1 MSAGRAAAEDGGTN
15 PETGIALPAEPRCV
29 HEARQFVDHAA
40 AACGFEESA
49 RFDIQ
54 LATSEAVSNAIVH
67 GGSSSRGTIWI
78 SAVQEEDML
87 TFSVADSGT
96 FVVHVDAEDPLAESG
111 RGLAFMAR
119 VMDEVCIAS
128 GDDGTLVRFSK
139 RLP

>member
-1 MSAGRAAAEDGGTN
+1 MASTN
-15 PETGIALPAEPRCV
+15 VHRTPGIALPAEPRVV
-29 HEARQFVDHAA
+29 HEARRFADQAA
-40 AACGFEESA
+40 AACGFEEEA

-67 GGSSSRGTIWI
+67 GGGANGRTIRVT
-78 SAVQEEDML
+78 AVEQDGML

-96 FVVHVDAEDPLAESG
+96 FVVRVDADDPLSERG
-111 RGLAFMAR
+111 RGLACMAR

>member
-1 MSAGRAAAEDGGTN
+1 MCGTIVH
-15 PETGIALPAEPRCV
+15 PETGIALPAEPRFV
-29 HEARQFVDHAA
+29 REARQFVDHAA
-40 AACGFEESA
+40 AACGFEESE

-54 LATSEAVSNAIVH
+54 LAASEAVSNAIVH
-67 GGSSSRGTIWI
+67 GGRSSGGTIWI
-78 SAVQEEDML
+78 SAVQEDGML

-96 FVVHVDAEDPLAESG
+96 FLVRMDAEDPLAEGG
-111 RGLAFMAR
+111 RGLACMAR

>member
-1 MSAGRAAAEDGGTN
+1 MGGTIVH
-15 PETGIALPAEPRCV
+15 PGPAIALPAEPRFV
-29 HEARQFVDHAA
+29 REARRFVDDAA

-49 RFDIQ
+49 RFDLQ
-54 LATSEAVSNAIVH
+54 LAASEAVSNAIVH
-67 GGSSSRGTIWI
+67 GGRSSGRTIRI
-78 SAVQEEDML
+78 SAVQEEGML

-96 FVVHVDAEDPLAESG
+96 FVVRVEADEPLAENG

-128 GDDGTLVRFSK
+128 GEDGTLVRFSK

>member
-1 MSAGRAAAEDGGTN
+1 MR
-15 PETGIALPAEPRCV
+15 
-29 HEARQFVDHAA
+29 EARRFVDHAA

-67 GGSSSRGTIWI
+67 GGGGEDGRTIRI
-78 SAVQEEDML
+78 SAVEEDGML
-87 TFSVADSGT
+87 VFSVADDGT
-96 FVVHVDAEDPLAESG
+96 FVARVDADDPLSERG
-111 RGLAFMAR
+111 RGLACMAR

-128 GDDGTLVRFSK
+128 GEDGTLVRFSK

>member
-1 MSAGRAAAEDGGTN
+1 
-15 PETGIALPAEPRCV
+15 
-29 HEARQFVDHAA
+29 
-40 AACGFEESA
+40 
-49 RFDIQ
+49 
-54 LATSEAVSNAIVH
+54 
-67 GGSSSRGTIWI
+67 
-78 SAVQEEDML
+78 ML

>member
-1 MSAGRAAAEDGGTN
+1 MGRTN
-15 PETGIALPAEPRCV
+15 VHRTTGIALRAEPRFV
-29 HEARQFVDHAA
+29 REARRFVDHAA

-67 GGSSSRGTIWI
+67 GGGEDGRTIRI
-78 SAVQEEDML
+78 SAVEEDGML
-87 TFSVADSGT
+87 TFSVADDGT
-96 FVVHVDAEDPLAESG
+96 FVARVDADDPLSERG
-111 RGLAFMAR
+111 RGLACMAR

-128 GDDGTLVRFSK
+128 GEDGTLVRFSK

>member
-1 MSAGRAAAEDGGTN
+1 MGGTIVC
-15 PETGIALPAEPRCV
+15 PTTGIALPAEPSVV
-29 HEARQFVDHAA
+29 HEARRFADLAA

-67 GGSSSRGTIWI
+67 GGGENGRTIRI
-78 SAVQEEDML
+78 SAVEEDGML

-96 FVVHVDAEDPLAESG
+96 FVARVDADDPLSERG
-111 RGLAFMAR
+111 RGLACMAR
-119 VMDEVCIAS
+119 VMDEVRIAS
-128 GDDGTLVRFSK
+128 GEDGTLVRFSK

>member
-1 MSAGRAAAEDGGTN
+1 MAGTN
-15 PETGIALPAEPRCV
+15 VHPTPGIALPAEPRVV
-29 HEARQFVDHAA
+29 HEARQFADLAA

-67 GGSSSRGTIWI
+67 GGGANGRTIRI
-78 SAVQEEDML
+78 SAVEEDGML

-96 FVVHVDAEDPLAESG
+96 FVARVDADDPLSERG
-111 RGLAFMAR
+111 RGLACMAR

-128 GDDGTLVRFSK
+128 GEDGTLVRFSK